1 MDLFKKGIRLVARLQ
16 KNLER
21 SLRKYAGPLYR
32 LLQRYSGQRLVKRFA
47 HSEDR
52 FRHFYETNHWS
63 EIESVSGPGSTLEET
78 NSLRESLRKM
88 LYELEVKT
96 LLDLPCGDFH
106 WMQHVDLS
114 EINYIGGDLV
124 SELVERNQ
132 SKYARERVGFKK
144 INLLKDSLPTADF
157 VLCRDCLVHMSFDD
171 VQAAFINISRSD
183 VKWLLTT
190 NFPDV
195 KRNNDIVT
203 GQWRPINLML
213 PPFNL
218 PYPTDV
224 INENKCSWISPQ
236 QVPEGDINS
245 YYTYGVKFEHPEVSW
260 SQFRQKH
267 ISNGGDG
274 IFAAWSLLY
283 NEDSIPDVLKRLNSI
298 GLEDRLNHRKGIC
311 PNAETIQK
319 KIMQFTTNQ
328 KNEDEM
334 KIQADALNNTIK
346 HFS

>member
-47 HSEDR
+47 NSEDR

-132 SKYARERVGFKK
+132 SKYASERVGFKK
-144 INLLKDSLPTADF
+144 INLLKDSLPNADF
-157 VLCRDCLVHMSFDD
+157 ILCRDCLVHMSFDD
-171 VQAAFINISRSD
+171 VQAAFMNISRSD

-224 INENKCSWISPQ
+224 INENCLEIEFKDKNLSLWS
-236 QVPEGDINS
+236 
-245 YYTYGVKFEHPEVSW
+245 VKE
-260 SQFRQKH
+260 
-267 ISNGGDG
+267 
-274 IFAAWSLLY
+274 
-283 NEDSIPDVLKRLNSI
+283 LKL
-298 GLEDRLNHRKGIC
+298 
-311 PNAETIQK
+311 
-319 KIMQFTTNQ
+319 
-328 KNEDEM
+328 
-334 KIQADALNNTIK
+334 
-346 HFS
+346 